1 MKRMIATTA
10 AGLFA
15 ALAAIG
21 AANAASRVE
30 VGLLNCS
37 VAGGTGFIFGS
48 SKSMNC
54 VFKHVDGS
62 TENYSGEINKW
73 GIDIGRTE
81 QADIV
86 WAVLA
91 PSRDIPPGALA
102 GRYAGLSAEATAG
115 VGIGANAMVGGFE
128 KSIALQPFSVQAQK
142 GLNIAAGV
150 GGMEL
155 WVQ

>member
-1 MKRMIATTA
+1 MKRMFATTA

-21 AANAASRVE
+21 AAHAESRVE
-30 VGLLNCS
+30 VGMLNCN
-37 VAGGTGFIFGS
+37 VAGGTGFVFGS

-54 VFKHVDGS
+54 TFKHVNGS
-62 TENYSGEINKW
+62 TENYGGEINKW

-81 QADIV
+81 KSDIV

-91 PSRDIPPGALA
+91 PSRDIPPGALV

-115 VGIGANAMVGGFE
+115 VGVGANAMVGGFE

-142 GLNIAAGV
+142 GLNIAAGI

-155 WVQ
+155 WLK